1 MTHFYVFC
9 YIAAL
14 LTGVSALTVQL
25 LSDRCDVQRN
35 FRNMRRF
42 VIAVLVVDFYD
53 FIIYYNDHI
62 MNLDEGELI
71 IGFGGCI
78 LAVLTSL
85 WLDIAVTGLDGKL
98 YWSLNRFFQI
108 YVFIYIGLWFLLAFF
123 FPAYWRIRL
132 ILDVPL
138 FLGLLFVSG
147 YFVWKERKYTT
158 KSVAVYKILITLLLS
173 LDAATYFL
181 RETGLYP
188 KAVMDLTIIYL
199 ILINIANIA
208 LLYLCDFCVSCKNK
222 DQNVEIAWH
231 QIAENYHL
239 TKREI
244 EVLKKVYDGESN
256 TEIASEFFI
265 SERTV
270 KAHVHNIL
278 KKMKAKNRMEAFC
291 LIRRTMEKSTDQMSE
306 MTMNREE

>member
-25 LSDRCDVQRN
+25 LSDRCDVQKN
-35 FRNMRRF
+35 FRVMRRF

-53 FIIYYNDHI
+53 FIIYYDDHI

-71 IGFGGCI
+71 IGFGGCVF
-78 LAVLTSL
+78 AVLTSL
-85 WLDIAVTGLDGKL
+85 WLDVAGVRLEGKV
-98 YWSLNRFFQI
+98 YQSLNRFFRL
-108 YVFIYIGLWFLLAFF
+108 YAFVYIGGWFLLAFF
-123 FPAYWRIRL
+123 FPAYWRGRL

-138 FLGLLFVSG
+138 LLGLLFVSG
-147 YFVWKERKYTT
+147 YFVWKRRKYTT
-158 KSVAVYKILITLLLS
+158 KSVTAYKALLSLLLT

-188 KAVMDLTIIYL
+188 KEVMDLTIIYL

-208 LLYLCDFCVSCKNK
+208 LLYFCDFCVSCKYRH
-222 DQNVEIAWH
+222 QNVEIAWH

-244 EVLKKVYDGESN
+244 EVLKKVYEGENN
-256 TEIASEFFI
+256 TEIAAEFFI

-270 KAHVHNIL
+270 KAHIHNIL
-278 KKMKAKNRMEAFC
+278 KKMNAKNRMEALC
-291 LIRRTMEKSTDQMSE
+291 LIRRTMEK
-306 MTMNREE
+306 